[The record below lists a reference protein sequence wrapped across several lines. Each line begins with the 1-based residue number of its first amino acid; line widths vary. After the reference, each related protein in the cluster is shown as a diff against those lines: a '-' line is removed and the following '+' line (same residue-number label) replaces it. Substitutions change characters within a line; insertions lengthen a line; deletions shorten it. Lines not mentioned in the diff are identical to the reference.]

1 MKKVISL
8 VLSLVMLMSVFA
20 VSVQSYAA
28 EYVDNSEV
36 QSMFSLVNNFRTGSD
51 AWYWN
56 KANTEKVPCNLS
68 VYKYDANLEA
78 IAKIRVQ
85 ELVQK
90 YDHYR
95 PDGSAFSTCTVKDAN
110 GNEVKTYGENILR
123 GNSSYVTVNVAF
135 DLWCETNNMY
145 EGQGH
150 RRNMLSSTFDSIG
163 IAGFKADDGNTYWV
177 QEFGK
182 TASGKDDSSTPTPKV
197 VKKSNTLKVTAKKPS
212 IKFKKLKKK
221 NQSLALK
228 KVLTVS
234 NAQGALSYAKTS
246 GNKKITINKKSGK
259 ITVKK
264 GLKKGTYKIKIK
276 VTAAGNSAYN
286 AASKTVTVKI
296 KVK

>member
-1 MKKVISL
+1 MN
-8 VLSLVMLMSVFA
+8 
-20 VSVQSYAA
+20 A
-28 EYVDNSEV
+28 E
-36 QSMFSLVNNFRTGSD
+36 
-51 AWYWN
+51 
-56 KANTEKVPCNLS
+56 
-68 VYKYDANLEA
+68 
-78 IAKIRVQ
+78 
-85 ELVQK
+85 
-90 YDHYR
+90 
-95 PDGSAFSTCTVKDAN
+95 SAFDT
-110 GNEVKTYGENILR
+110 
-123 GNSSYVTVNVAF
+123 
-135 DLWCETNNMY
+135 WCETAKPY
-145 EGQGH
+145 AEQGH
-150 RRNMLSSTFDSIG
+150 RRNMLSGKVGRIG
-163 IAGFKADDGNTYWV
+163 IAGYIADNGNTYWV
-177 QEFGK
+177 QEFAPAK
-182 TASGKDDSSTPTPKV
+182 NSNTPAKPAA
-197 VKKSNTLKVTAKKPS
+197 KKPNTLKVTAKKPS